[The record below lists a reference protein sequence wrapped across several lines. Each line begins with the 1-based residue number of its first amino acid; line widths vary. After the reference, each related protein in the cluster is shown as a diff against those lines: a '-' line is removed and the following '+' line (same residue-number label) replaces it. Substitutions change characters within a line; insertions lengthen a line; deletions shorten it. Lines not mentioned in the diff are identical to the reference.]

1 MKTGN
6 RQMSVKEFLLNSVEI
21 KEEPQQQMISKDTS
35 TRYKLE
41 YSRKFT
47 MEMCL
52 YYLDKCINE
61 AQNSMTTEFLT
72 QYNTARIKAYK
83 LLKSMINYTPAYK
96 TVLYAR
102 ERAVELRNGKYSISN
117 SGQYEVYRM
126 WGVTDINKL
135 VSEMK
140 FELKSQK

>member
-1 MKTGN
+1 MWN
-6 RQMSVKEFLLNSVEI
+6 E
-21 KEEPQQQMISKDTS
+21 
-35 TRYKLE
+35 
-41 YSRKFT
+41 
-47 MEMCL
+47 
-52 YYLDKCINE
+52 CINE

-72 QYNTARIKAYK
+72 QYNTARIKVYK

-117 SGQYEVYRM
+117 SGQYEAYRM
-126 WGVTDINKL
+126 WGVTGINKL